1 MKTFDWPCFLCS
13 FADMLPEINLKW
25 NEILDFL
32 TEQFGQ
38 KPDMNKVLLLI
49 GIREIGT
56 SRSTFTKEEKV
67 QLMHIAVCRVFSTGG
82 YYALEGLDENGWP
95 HWVKVKD
102 MPYLDVFEQESFLR
116 QHIVEYFVSED
127 IL

>member
-1 MKTFDWPCFLCS
+1 
-13 FADMLPEINLKW
+13 MLPEINLKW

-32 TEQFGQ
+32 TEQFGE

-49 GIREIGT
+49 GIRELGT
-56 SRSTFTKEEKV
+56 ARSEFTKEEKV
-67 QLMHIAVCRVFSTGG
+67 QLLHIAVCRVFSTGG
-82 YYALEGLDENGWP
+82 YYKLEGLDENGWP
-95 HWVKVKD
+95 HWEKVKD